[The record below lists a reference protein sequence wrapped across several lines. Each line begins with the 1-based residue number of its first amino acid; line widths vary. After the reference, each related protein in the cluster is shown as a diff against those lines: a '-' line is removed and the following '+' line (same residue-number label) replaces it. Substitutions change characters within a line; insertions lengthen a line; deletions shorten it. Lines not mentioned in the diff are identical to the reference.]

1 MMESMHK
8 SQHYPGTDGNL
19 AVVDG
24 IAESLHNASSSG
36 STIVRLASGF
46 LQEDLAGDR
55 PAPAKGLLIGAGLS
69 VMLWCFIVL
78 AIYGF
83 ITLVQSA
90 LAG

>member
-1 MMESMHK
+1 MMKSMHA
-8 SQHYPGTDGNL
+8 SQHYPRKDCNS

-24 IAESLHNASSSG
+24 IEALPSTSSSG
-36 STIVRLASGF
+36 STVVRLARGF
-46 LQEDLAGDR
+46 IQENLAGDR

-78 AIYGF
+78 ASYGF
-83 ITLVQSA
+83 ITLVQST